1 MFGWFDT
8 ARLERLQDAG
18 LLILRVGAGGLMLGG
33 HGWSKLVSFSTQ
45 TDFPDPLGIGSLPSL
60 ILTVFAEFFC
70 ALLLIPGLFTRLA
83 ALPLAITMLVAGLVV
98 HGDDP
103 FAKKE
108 KALLFAVL
116 YLAVALAGPGRFS
129 VDHVFRKSR

>member
-33 HGWSKLVSFSTQ
+33 HGWGKLQSFTLQ

-83 ALPLAITMLVAGLVV
+83 ALPLVITMMVAGLMV
-98 HGDDP
+98 HASDP

-108 KALLFAVL
+108 KAFLYAVL